1 MRWSRAGFKS
11 IKKLKIWDE
20 GSMKKVAVLGAG
32 FVTKP
37 AVDYF
42 MDRCG
47 YQVIVTSLNKSEAE
61 KLLRGRPSGKAVAL
75 SIDQFDR
82 LDQLVS
88 QVDLV
93 MSMIPPSMHIP
104 VAEACLKHRKNM
116 VTTSYISPEME
127 ALDALCRKRDILIL
141 NEIGEDPGLDNMG
154 AKRLIDQVIADGGK
168 VTGVV
173 SYGAGLPSF
182 EHNNNP
188 MGYKFSWSPK
198 GIVLAAQAPA
208 AYLESGKLVKVAAG
222 NLFDHHWLVDL
233 EGIGTFET
241 YPNRD
246 CTKYLKSFQLTN
258 DVSFFRGILR
268 FIGWCNTMKSFA
280 DLQLLDTTDEKEFS
294 GTTYSAFTAQL
305 IGEDGPDDILRKTAR
320 FLKVKD
326 NSDIIK
332 KLNWLG
338 FFSNRKIEML
348 KGTNADILVDM
359 MIRKMSYAPL
369 EKDMVIVHN
378 EIVAEFPK
386 GEEKRVSTLLV
397 KGEPGGDSAMSRAV
411 SLPAAI
417 ASKMI
422 LEGKI
427 NTKGVQRPT
436 LKAIYQSVL
445 KEMDDLGYRFITKTI
460 KKVVNNAKRQ

>member
-1 MRWSRAGFKS
+1 
-11 IKKLKIWDE
+11 
-20 GSMKKVAVLGAG
+20 
-32 FVTKP
+32 
-37 AVDYF
+37 
-42 MDRCG
+42 
-47 YQVIVTSLNKSEAE
+47 
-61 KLLRGRPSGKAVAL
+61 
-75 SIDQFDR
+75 
-82 LDQLVS
+82 
-88 QVDLV
+88 
-93 MSMIPPSMHIP
+93 
-104 VAEACLKHRKNM
+104 
-116 VTTSYISPEME
+116 
-127 ALDALCRKRDILIL
+127 
-141 NEIGEDPGLDNMG
+141 
-154 AKRLIDQVIADGGK
+154 
-168 VTGVV
+168 
-173 SYGAGLPSF
+173 
-182 EHNNNP
+182 
-188 MGYKFSWSPK
+188 
-198 GIVLAAQAPA
+198 
-208 AYLESGKLVKVAAG
+208 
-222 NLFDHHWLVDL
+222 
-233 EGIGTFET
+233 
-241 YPNRD
+241 
-246 CTKYLKSFQLTN
+246 
-258 DVSFFRGILR
+258 
-268 FIGWCNTMKSFA
+268 MKSFA

-436 LKAIYQSVL
+436 LEAIYRPVL
-445 KEMDDLGYRFITKTI
+445 KEMDDLGYRFKTKTI
-460 KKVVNNAKRQ
+460 KKVVNNAKNNRYTQRR